1 MVWGCSHERKRQA
14 REVFSEHVAFVS
26 MTKRT
31 SSPAIRSRMIQIPG
45 LDRMRLLQTSGTR
58 VTPER
63 TLGDGEISTG
73 RIIMLLRKRERR
85 MFARISTI
93 QGSPERL
100 EAGRQYFEEHVLPVI
115 ETLDGFQ
122 GAYFLIDRK
131 IGKTVRISV
140 WETEEALQASAKAVT
155 QVRSEGAEV
164 ARDWRDPFPGSPVV
178 EEFEVAVQR

>member
-1 MVWGCSHERKRQA
+1 
-14 REVFSEHVAFVS
+14 
-26 MTKRT
+26 
-31 SSPAIRSRMIQIPG
+31 
-45 LDRMRLLQTSGTR
+45 
-58 VTPER
+58 
-63 TLGDGEISTG
+63 
-73 RIIMLLRKRERR
+73 

-100 EAGRQYFEEHVLPVI
+100 EAGRQYFEERVLPVI

-131 IGKTVRISV
+131 SGKTVRISL